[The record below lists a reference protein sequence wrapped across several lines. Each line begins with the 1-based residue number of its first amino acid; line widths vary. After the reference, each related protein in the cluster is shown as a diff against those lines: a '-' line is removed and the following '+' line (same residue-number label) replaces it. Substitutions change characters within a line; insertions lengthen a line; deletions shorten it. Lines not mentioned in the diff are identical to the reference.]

1 MSVAATSSP
10 CTPRCAPIERN
21 RIPQG
26 ADVAMKPEADNVT
39 LEDLR
44 QRLTDLDRQ
53 LIALVAERKAVSEEV
68 AQVKRATGRPTRDYE
83 RERDVILGVRTMAA
97 ERGVSPE
104 LAEQLLRLLIRSS
117 LTTQEQASVVAHGAG
132 SGRRALVIGGA
143 GKMGGWFVSFLASQ
157 GFAVEVADPAAAA
170 EGVGRVA
177 DWRSTDLK
185 QDYIVLATPLGITD
199 AILRDLA
206 LRRPPGVIFDVGSLK
221 SPLRAGLLALKSHG
235 CKVTSVHPMFGPD
248 TELLSGRHVV
258 FVDLGNAAALTAAR
272 ELFAPTMAEQVVMS
286 LDDHDRLIAYVLGL
300 SHALNIAFFT
310 ALAESGE
317 AAPRLARMSS
327 TTFDAQLEVASLVAQ
342 ESPELYYEIQSLN
355 DYGAESLEA
364 LSKAVERLR
373 TSVLS
378 QDHAAFVA
386 LMRRGREYLED
397 RRSLAQ
403 RRA

>member
-1 MSVAATSSP
+1 MTG
-10 CTPRCAPIERN
+10 E
-21 RIPQG
+21 
-26 ADVAMKPEADNVT
+26 NVT
-39 LEDLR
+39 LEALR
-44 QRLTDLDRQ
+44 ERVSDIDRQ

-68 AQVKRATGRPTRDYE
+68 ARVKRATGKPTRDYE
-83 RERDVILGVRTMAA
+83 RERDVILNVRSLAA
-97 ERGVSPE
+97 ARGVSPE

-117 LTTQEQASVVAHGAG
+117 LTTQEHASVVAQGAG

-157 GFAVEVADPAAAA
+157 GFTVEVADPTASAPHLS
-170 EGVGRVA
+170 
-177 DWRSTDLK
+177 DWRESDLRH
-185 QDYIVLATPLGITD
+185 DFIVLATPLGVTD
-199 AILRDLA
+199 AILKDLA

-235 CKVTSVHPMFGPD
+235 LKVTSVHPMFGPD
-248 TELLSGRHVV
+248 TELLSGRHVI
-258 FVDLGNAAALTAAR
+258 FVDLGHAAALSSAR

-317 AAPRLARMSS
+317 AAPKLARMSS
-327 TTFDAQLEVASLVAQ
+327 TTFDAQLDVAARVAQ

-364 LSKAVERLR
+364 LSQAVERLR
-373 TSVLS
+373 TAVLK
-378 QDHAAFVA
+378 QDHATFVA
-386 LMRRGREYLED
+386 LMRRGRDYLED
-397 RRSLAQ
+397 RRSVSE

>member
-1 MSVAATSSP
+1 MTRD
-10 CTPRCAPIERN
+10 T
-21 RIPQG
+21 
-26 ADVAMKPEADNVT
+26 VT

-44 QRLTDLDRQ
+44 QRMNDLDRQ
-53 LIALVAERKAVSEEV
+53 LIALVAERKALSEEV
-68 AQVKRATGRPTRDYE
+68 ACVKHATGKPTRDYE
-83 RERDVILGVRTMAA
+83 REREVVMGVRAAAA
-97 ERGVSPE
+97 ERGVSGE

-143 GKMGGWFVSFLASQ
+143 GKMGGWFVNFLASQ
-157 GFAVEVADPAAAA
+157 GFTVEIADPTPAAL
-170 EGVGRVA
+170 GTTRVE
-177 DWRSTDLK
+177 DWRHTDLMH
-185 QDYIVLATPLGITD
+185 DYIVLATPLGITD

-235 CKVTSVHPMFGPD
+235 CRVTSVHPMFGPD

-258 FVDLGNAAALTAAR
+258 FVDLGHAAALESAR

-310 ALAESGE
+310 ALADSGE

-327 TTFDAQLEVASLVAQ
+327 TTFDAQLDVATRVAQ
-342 ESPELYYEIQSLN
+342 DSPELYYEIQSLN

-364 LSKAVERLR
+364 LSQAVERLR
-373 TSVLS
+373 TAVLS
-378 QDHAAFVA
+378 QDHDAFVA
-386 LMRRGREYLED
+386 LMRRGRDYLQD
-397 RRSLAQ
+397 RRSVTE

>member
-1 MSVAATSSP
+1 MTRD
-10 CTPRCAPIERN
+10 T
-21 RIPQG
+21 
-26 ADVAMKPEADNVT
+26 VT

-44 QRLTDLDRQ
+44 QRMNDLDRQ
-53 LIALVAERKAVSEEV
+53 LIQLVAERQALSEEV
-68 AQVKRATGRPTRDYE
+68 ARVKRATGKPTRDYE
-83 RERDVILGVRTMAA
+83 REREVIMGVRAAAA
-97 ERGVSPE
+97 ERGVSGE

-157 GFAVEVADPAAAA
+157 GFSVEIADPAPATAGA
-170 EGVGRVA
+170 KHVE
-177 DWRSTDLK
+177 DWRRTDLK
-185 QDYIVLATPLGITD
+185 HDYIVLATPLGITD

-258 FVDLGNAAALTAAR
+258 FVDLGNSAALASAR

-300 SHALNIAFFT
+300 SHALNIVFFT
-310 ALAESGE
+310 ALADSGE
-317 AAPRLARMSS
+317 AAPRLARISS
-327 TTFDAQLEVASLVAQ
+327 TTFDAQLDGAARVAQ
-342 ESPELYYEIQSLN
+342 DSPELYSEIQRLN

-364 LSKAVERLR
+364 LSQAVDRLR
-373 TSVLS
+373 TAVLS
-378 QDHAAFVA
+378 QDHDTFVA
-386 LMRRGREYLED
+386 LMRRGRDYLQG
-397 RRSLAQ
+397 RRSVTE

>member
-1 MSVAATSSP
+1 VCVPWRPSAVCRASSP
-10 CTPRCAPIERN
+10 SSCC
-21 RIPQG
+21 
-26 ADVAMKPEADNVT
+26 D
-39 LEDLR
+39 
-44 QRLTDLDRQ
+44 
-53 LIALVAERKAVSEEV
+53 
-68 AQVKRATGRPTRDYE
+68 
-83 RERDVILGVRTMAA
+83 
-97 ERGVSPE
+97 
-104 LAEQLLRLLIRSS
+104 RSS

-157 GFAVEVADPAAAA
+157 GFSVEVADPAPANAAGTKHL
-170 EGVGRVA
+170 E
-177 DWRSTDLK
+177 DWRRTDLK
-185 QDYIVLATPLGITD
+185 HDYIVLATPLGITD

-248 TELLSGRHVV
+248 TQLLSGRHVV
-258 FVDLGNAAALTAAR
+258 FVDLGHEAALAAAR

-300 SHALNIAFFT
+300 SHALNIAFFS
-310 ALAESGE
+310 ALADSGE

-327 TTFDAQLEVASLVAQ
+327 TTFDAQLDVATRVAQ
-342 ESPELYYEIQSLN
+342 DSPELYYEIQSLN

-364 LSKAVERLR
+364 LSQAVERLR
-373 TSVLS
+373 TAVLS
-378 QDHAAFVA
+378 QDHDTFVA
-386 LMRRGREYLED
+386 LMRRGRDYLQD
-397 RRSLAQ
+397 RRSVTE

>member
-1 MSVAATSSP
+1 MTRD
-10 CTPRCAPIERN
+10 T
-21 RIPQG
+21 
-26 ADVAMKPEADNVT
+26 VT

-44 QRLTDLDRQ
+44 QRMNDLDRQ
-53 LIALVAERKAVSEEV
+53 LMQLVAERQALSEEV
-68 AQVKRATGRPTRDYE
+68 ARVKRATGRPTRDYE
-83 RERDVILGVRTMAA
+83 REREVILGVRAAAA
-97 ERGVSPE
+97 ERGVSGE

-157 GFAVEVADPAAAA
+157 GFSVEVADPAPANAAGTKHL
-170 EGVGRVA
+170 E
-177 DWRSTDLK
+177 DWRRTDLK
-185 QDYIVLATPLGITD
+185 HDYIVLATPLGITD

-248 TELLSGRHVV
+248 TQLLSGRHVV
-258 FVDLGNAAALTAAR
+258 FVDLGHEAALAAAR

-300 SHALNIAFFT
+300 SHALNIAFFS
-310 ALAESGE
+310 ALADSGE

-327 TTFDAQLEVASLVAQ
+327 TTFDAQLDVATRVAQ
-342 ESPELYYEIQSLN
+342 DSPELYYEIQSLN

-364 LSKAVERLR
+364 LSQAVERLR
-373 TSVLS
+373 TAVLS
-378 QDHAAFVA
+378 QDHDTFVA
-386 LMRRGREYLED
+386 LMRRGRDYLQD
-397 RRSLAQ
+397 RRSVTE